1 MTLGTVA
8 RLLQMSSVSRRGC
21 PTLGEGGRLSE
32 RLRDSRRGFITPG
45 KVLWL
50 QERLRDSR
58 DTAFFE
64 NLGDLKKSYMISGEV
79 ARVYCAFGN
88 VFHGQLVWVDL
99 GLGGAGTHFHPDW
112 GEP

>member
-1 MTLGTVA
+1 MFLEEVA
-8 RLLQMSSVSRRGC
+8 
-21 PTLGEGGRLSE
+21 RLSE
-32 RLRDSRRGFITPG
+32 RLCDSQRGSTPG

-99 GLGGAGTHFHPDW
+99 GLGGAGTHFHPD
-112 GEP
+112 